1 MNPRVLLLDEPTQ
14 GVDVHASTIIHHL
27 AREAASNGAAVVIA
41 SSDDDEL
48 CECCDRVVIVRD
60 GRIAGEL
67 HGDEINPHNLAR
79 LQLAAT
85 P

>member
-14 GVDVHASTIIHHL
+14 GV
-27 AREAASNGAAVVIA
+27 
-41 SSDDDEL
+41 DEL